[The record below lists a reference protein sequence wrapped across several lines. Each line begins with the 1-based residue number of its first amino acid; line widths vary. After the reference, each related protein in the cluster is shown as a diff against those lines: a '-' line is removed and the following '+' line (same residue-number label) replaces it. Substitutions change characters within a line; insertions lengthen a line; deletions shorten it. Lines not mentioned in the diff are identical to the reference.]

1 MKKKWKMLKKW
12 QNLLLQTKQDFKTL
26 QTTIAKLRKELENA
40 KQDEE
45 LCEQYSTENVEL
57 NRENSIF
64 RQKLGE

>member
-1 MKKKWKMLKKW
+1 MLKKW